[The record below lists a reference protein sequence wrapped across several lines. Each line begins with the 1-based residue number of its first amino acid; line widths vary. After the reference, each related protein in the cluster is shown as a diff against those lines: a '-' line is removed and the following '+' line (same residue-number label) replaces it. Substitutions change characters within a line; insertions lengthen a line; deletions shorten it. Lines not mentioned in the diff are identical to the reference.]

1 MADIVTGLRQVIQ
14 DLVPPDLK
22 AIQAKQDATTH
33 LIDAFRSEM
42 RSEFAA
48 LRAAN
53 QVEVLQRVS
62 PLKERLSVLEIKP
75 GKRSPAL
82 RAGGKK

>member
-14 DLVPPDLK
+14 DLVAPDLK
-22 AIQAKQDATTH
+22 ASQAKQDATTH
-33 LIDAFRSEM
+33 LIDAFRAEM
-42 RSEFAA
+42 RSEFAS

-53 QVEVLQRVS
+53 QIEVLQQVS

-75 GKRSPAL
+75 GRKPPAL
-82 RAGGKK
+82 RAGTKK